1 MHQRGP
7 IHLVLAGAFVVAAA
21 YGLTIADAGTS
32 VAPWAMALGATLV
45 LTGLGL
51 LGVGPNRPRLAAAVL
66 VACACTCMGFVAGL
80 LLAPPTAYAALF
92 LGLPVPTTILLLVS
106 GLVPLVLLP
115 IAYALA
121 FHTEVLGDG

>member
-1 MHQRGP
+1 MHQRISIFLLLIGA
-7 IHLVLAGAFVVAAA
+7 LAVASA
-21 YGLTIADAGTS
+21 YGLTIADAGAS

-51 LGVGPNRPRLAAAVL
+51 LGVGPRRPRLTAAVL
-66 VACACTCMGFVAGL
+66 VACARTFIGFAVGL
-80 LLAPPTAYAALF
+80 LLAPPTADGALL
-92 LGLPVPTTILLLVS
+92 LGLPVPTAILLLIS

-121 FHTEVLGDG
+121 FRTEVLGDG